1 MFSVDKDILQ
11 FLCGYLG
18 KSDDQAFK
26 CCSDFAYRDMC
37 RTITF
42 AASFKEKEPGK
53 NESAQAKSIRLAQNK
68 MIRNEKQKR
77 RKSVT
82 ALIQMRVE
90 YLLKNPP
97 KSHDEFNRVH
107 ESICKAITNEYK
119 GTTDQGEKDGS
130 LFYGQAQ
137 KWLNMTLKN
146 LYVYSKCNDTK
157 LDMNKLVPYMHV
169 PIDSI
174 IINEAKKI
182 GVEAPSASWSI
193 MDKDEYISY
202 QEELRKMIKKK
213 SPHEDPILWEIKKWN
228 QIARN
233 GN

>member
-1 MFSVDKDILQ
+1 
-11 FLCGYLG
+11 
-18 KSDDQAFK
+18 
-26 CCSDFAYRDMC
+26 
-37 RTITF
+37 
-42 AASFKEKEPGK
+42 
-53 NESAQAKSIRLAQNK
+53 
-68 MIRNEKQKR
+68 
-77 RKSVT
+77 
-82 ALIQMRVE
+82 
-90 YLLKNPP
+90 
-97 KSHDEFNRVH
+97 
-107 ESICKAITNEYK
+107 
-119 GTTDQGEKDGS
+119 
-130 LFYGQAQ
+130 
-137 KWLNMTLKN
+137 
-146 LYVYSKCNDTK
+146 
-157 LDMNKLVPYMHV
+157 MHV